1 MVIHKIN
8 ISASLVLYN
17 NKKQDIINVINSI
30 TNSKIEI
37 NLYIIDNSQNDELGK
52 HLDKSSIQYIKT
64 DTNLG
69 FGKAHNIGIRKA
81 IESKS
86 HYHLILNPDISFD
99 EFAVEKLVLR
109 AEKDK
114 GIGLIMPNIIYPDG
128 NIQYLCKLLP
138 TPVNLIFRR
147 FLPFKSIVNK
157 LNDQYEL
164 KKMDFSKENEVP
176 SLSGCFMFVR
186 TSVLDKVAGFD
197 ERYFMYLEDVDLCRK
212 IGEVSKLIYYPDVS
226 IVHNYEKG
234 SYKNKKLLIYHI
246 KSSIKYFNKWG
257 WVFDRKRSAINNK
270 TIKSL

>member
-1 MVIHKIN
+1 MELTKKV
-8 ISASLVLYN
+8 ISASIVTYHNDLTTLLS
-17 NKKQDIINVINSI
+17 VIDSVI
-30 TNSKIEI
+30 DSSLKIE
-37 NLYIIDNSQNDELGK
+37 LYVIDNSQHDQLGK
-52 HLDKSSIQYIKT
+52 QLANYSIKYIKT

-69 FGKAHNIGIRKA
+69 FGKAHNIGIRMA

-86 HYHLILNPDISFD
+86 DYHLILNPDISFD

-138 TPVNLIFRR
+138 TPMNLIFRR

-186 TSVLDKVAGFD
+186 TSVLEKVAGFD

-226 IVHNYEKG
+226 VVHNYEKG

>member
-1 MVIHKIN
+1 MIKSDQVIT
-8 ISASLVLYN
+8 ASLVLFHNSELY
-17 NKKQDIINVINSI
+17 ITTVINSI
-30 TNSKIEI
+30 IKSSLKIK
-37 NLYIIDNSQNDELGK
+37 LYVIDNSTTDSLRFF
-52 HLDKSSIQYIKT
+52 LSDYDLIYIK
-64 DTNLG
+64 NKSNIG

-86 HYHLILNPDISFD
+86 DYHLILNPDISFD

-138 TPVNLIFRR
+138 TPMNLIFRR

-186 TSVLDKVAGFD
+186 TSVLEKVAGFD

-212 IGEVSKLIYYPDVS
+212 IGEISKLIYYPDVS
-226 IVHNYEKG
+226 VVHNYEKG